1 MSINS
6 EDPLFG
12 NSSSHLIEIDQ
23 NLQQDNKKSTIKK
36 YNKYRIFHIMY
47 MSIFLILMLL
57 GIITGIYI
65 VKAHPIILNHGVLDI
80 VCDMKTMKCGIEV

>member
-1 MSINS
+1 
-6 EDPLFG
+6 
-12 NSSSHLIEIDQ
+12 
-23 NLQQDNKKSTIKK
+23 
-36 YNKYRIFHIMY
+36 MY